1 MTLLPPE
8 RPRTLYAKLW
18 DSHVVREREDGS
30 TLLYVDRHL
39 LHEVSTPQ
47 SFVALD
53 RRGLRPHRPAANLAV
68 PDHAVPTRGRDK
80 PIADPMARAQ
90 TARLV
95 ENVDRHGIPF
105 IPLSDARQGIVHV
118 VGPEQG
124 FTLPGITLAC
134 GDSHTST
141 HGAFGALAFGVGA
154 SECGIVMAAQA
165 LAQRR
170 ARTMVV
176 RVEGAPGPGVTAK
189 DLALALIAQLGANGA
204 AGHAIEYQGAAI
216 RALSMEARMT
226 LCNMAIEAGA
236 RVALIAPDETTFA
249 FLKGRPM
256 APTGAAWEAALAY
269 WRTLPSDEGA
279 LFDREV
285 VLDAGAVAPFVTW
298 GTSPEDA
305 IAIDAAVP
313 DPEAIAD
320 PARAGRLRKAIAYMG
335 LEAGRPIAGTRIDTV
350 FIGSCT
356 NGRLADL
363 RAAAQ
368 VIRGRSVAPGVR
380 ALVVPGSG
388 LVKAQAEAEGLDL
401 VFTEA
406 GFEWREA
413 GCSMCVAMNGDRL
426 EPGQRSASTS
436 NRNFEGRQGR
446 GGRTHLL
453 SPAMAA
459 AAAVTGALT
468 DVRTLEAMA

>member
-1 MTLLPPE
+1 MNALPPE
-8 RPRTLYAKLW
+8 RPRTLYDKLW
-18 DSHVVREREDGS
+18 DAHVVREREDGT

-53 RRGLRPHRPAANLAV
+53 RRGLKPHRPEANLAV
-68 PDHAVPTRGRDK
+68 PDHAVPTVGRDR
-80 PIADPMARAQ
+80 PIADPQARAQ

-95 ENVDRHGIPF
+95 ENVGKHGIPF
-105 IPLSDARQGIVHV
+105 ITLDDPRQGIVHV

-165 LAQRR
+165 LPQKRAQ
-170 ARTMVV
+170 TMA
-176 RVEGAPGPGVTAK
+176 VEVTGSLAPGVTAK
-189 DLALALIAQLGANGA
+189 DLALALIAQIGANGA
-204 AGHAIEYQGAAI
+204 AGHAIEYRGAVI
-216 RALSMEARMT
+216 SMLNMEERMT

-236 RVALIAPDETTFA
+236 RVALIAPDEVTFA
-249 FLKGRPM
+249 YLEGRPM
-256 APTGAAWEAALAY
+256 APKGAAWDAALSH
-269 WRTLPSDEGA
+269 WRSLPSDEGA
-279 LFDREV
+279 LYDREV
-285 VLDAGAVAPFVTW
+285 TLDAGAVAPFVTW

-305 IAIDAAVP
+305 LPIDALL
-313 DPEAIAD
+313 PEPGDRPRI
-320 PARAGRLRKAIAYMG
+320 ARALDYMG
-335 LEAGRPIAGTRIDTV
+335 LSAGEPLEGTPIDTV

-363 RAAAQ
+363 RAAAT
-368 VIRGRSVAPGVR
+368 VLKGRRIAPGVR
-380 ALVVPGSG
+380 ALAVPGSG
-388 LVKAQAEAEGLDL
+388 LVKRQAEEEGLDR
-401 VFTEA
+401 VFLDA

-413 GCSMCVAMNGDRL
+413 GCSMCVAMNGDQL
-426 EPGQRSASTS
+426 EPGQRGASTS

-459 AAAVTGALT
+459 AAALTGCLT
-468 DVRTLEAMA
+468 DIRKLEPSV